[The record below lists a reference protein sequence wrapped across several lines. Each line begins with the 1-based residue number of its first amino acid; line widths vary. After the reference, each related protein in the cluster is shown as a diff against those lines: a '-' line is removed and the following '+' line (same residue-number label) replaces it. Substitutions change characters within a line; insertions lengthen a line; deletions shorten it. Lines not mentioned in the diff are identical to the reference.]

1 MTELSTGFS
10 NGGSL
15 SHQPASVD
23 EDIEAVRP
31 EPVPLPDNEF
41 KDQLAQVIPHLRA
54 FGRSLSGSRDL
65 ADDLVQETLLKAWA
79 ARKRFQ
85 AGTNMRAWTF
95 IILRNLFLSQMRR
108 ARFKGEWDEITASK
122 MLAAPA
128 SQDRHVE
135 LGDMQRA
142 LLHLPQPQREALI
155 LVGAGGFAY
164 EEAAEICGCAVGTI
178 KSRVARGRVALENL
192 LAEGKLTSR
201 REYESDGNSALAS
214 IMSEVDDLSRDRD
227 PRSASHHDDED

>member
-1 MTELSTGFS
+1 MAGEK
-10 NGGSL
+10 
-15 SHQPASVD
+15 PAIED
-23 EDIEAVRP
+23 EEEAGP
-31 EPVPLPDNEF
+31 QTPTPLPDNEF
-41 KDQLAQVIPHLRA
+41 KEQLAQVIPHLRA

-108 ARFKGEWDEITASK
+108 ARFKGEWDELTASK
-122 MLAAPA
+122 LLAAPA

-142 LLHLPQPQREALI
+142 LMHLPQPQREALI

-192 LAEGKLTSR
+192 LAEGKLPSR
-201 REYESDGNSALAS
+201 REHETDSNQSALQS

-227 PRSASHHDDED
+227 PRAG

>member
-1 MTELSTGFS
+1 MAAKSKDQDKGDK
-10 NGGSL
+10 
-15 SHQPASVD
+15 PD
-23 EDIEAVRP
+23 
-31 EPVPLPDNEF
+31 PVPLPDDEF
-41 KDQLAQVIPHLRA
+41 KEQLAQVIPHLRA
-54 FGRSLSGSRDL
+54 FGRSLSGNRDT

-108 ARFKGEWDEITASK
+108 ARFKGEWDEITAAK
-122 MLAAPA
+122 ILAAPA
-128 SQDRHVE
+128 AQDRHVE

-142 LLHLPQPQREALI
+142 LLELPQPQREALI

-164 EEAAEICGCAVGTI
+164 EEAAQICGCAVGTI

-192 LAEGKLTSR
+192 MN
-201 REYESDGNSALAS
+201 SDELPPRQDHETDPERSALQN
-214 IMSEVDDLSRDRD
+214 IMSQVDELSNEN
-227 PRSASHHDDED
+227 SKKG

>member
-1 MTELSTGFS
+1 MAGEEPALSDDE
-10 NGGSL
+10 
-15 SHQPASVD
+15 AS
-23 EDIEAVRP
+23 ANR
-31 EPVPLPDNEF
+31 PVPLPDDEF

-108 ARFKGEWDEITASK
+108 ARFKGEWDELTASRL
-122 MLAAPA
+122 LAAPA
-128 SQDRHVE
+128 NQDRHVE

-142 LLHLPQPQREALI
+142 LMHLPQPQREALI

-178 KSRVARGRVALENL
+178 KSRVARGRVALEAL
-192 LAEGKLTSR
+192 LSEGKLPSR
-201 REYESDGNSALAS
+201 REHQTDANKTALQT
-214 IMSEVDDLSRDRD
+214 IMSEVDELSRDRD
-227 PRSASHHDDED
+227 PVGTPTSNDSEDPQTP